1 MQFTLKNKIARSAR
15 GSTVPH
21 CIKALMERQQRVEV
35 WISPHSH
42 LLQSLS
48 TKSLWKIPNKTDSPG
63 WPDKSFPLD
72 RKGKR
77 WWNDCQTWYHDS
89 NLSFWWA
96 RPSVSLWRWSLQEM
110 LAHLKIYSYKNDSNL
125 MSYFLS
131 NIIARVKLRL
141 IQVLTK
147 CLKSNFPTRSEIQ
160 TWLNSIWKS
169 DQYLSSIHHI

>member
-1 MQFTLKNKIARSAR
+1 MHADPQFHTVSKLWWRGNSAWKCEYHLTAT
-15 GSTVPH
+15 SCNHYQQNLYEKSQT
-21 CIKALMERQQRVEV
+21 KLTRQGDQTN
-35 WISPHSH
+35 HSH
-42 LLQSLS
+42 WIEKERGGAM
-48 TKSLWKIPNKTDSPG
+48 TVK
-63 WPDKSFPLD
+63 
-72 RKGKR
+72 
-77 WWNDCQTWYHDS
+77 HDS

-110 LAHLKIYSYKNDSNL
+110 LAHLKIYSYKNNSNL
-125 MSYFLS
+125 MSYFWS